1 MSDTPLFTVFTAT
14 FNRASVLHRVYEGLQ
29 SQTLQ
34 DFEWLIVDDGS
45 TDDTAEKVSAWA
57 KVAPFEIRYVRQQH
71 AGKHVAYNRA
81 LQEAQGSLFTVLDSD
96 DGLLPLALEKMKWHW
111 NSIPEADRHGYW
123 AVAGLACDENGKD
136 IGERFPASPFDAN
149 FRDVY
154 YVHHIYGEKFFV
166 SPTDILRRYPFPAIQ
181 GTQFIPEA
189 VVWFEIAKSYKH
201 RSVNETCRIYYS
213 DQSEAE
219 PTLSSRTN
227 MATTAPGR
235 LYYYV
240 WLLNND
246 LEYFFRSPGPFLK
259 AALML
264 PTALFY
270 SRQSWRRTLG
280 ALRRPAA
287 RLLVLSTLPL
297 SVPFYFWYR
306 SIESRTEKS
315 STWSVATLL
324 SAITRHSSVA
334 ARKNGND

>member
-14 FNRASVLHRVYEGLQ
+14 FNRAAVLHRVYEGLQ
-29 SQTLQ
+29 AQSLQ

-45 TDDTAEKVSAWA
+45 TDDTAEKVAAWI
-57 KVAPFEIRYVRQQH
+57 KVAQFKITYIRQQH

-81 LQEAQGSLFTVLDSD
+81 IEEAQGSLFTVLDSD
-96 DGLLPLALEKMKWHW
+96 DGLLPHALEKMKWHW
-111 NSIPEADRHGYW
+111 KSIPEAEKHHYW

-136 IGERFPASPFDAN
+136 VGDRFPASPFDAS
-149 FRDVY
+149 FRDIH
-154 YVHHIYGEKFFV
+154 YVHRIHGEKFFV
-166 SPTDILRRYPFPAIQ
+166 SPTAILRRYPFPAIP

-213 DQSEAE
+213 VQSAAE
-219 PTLSSRTN
+219 PTLSSRKN

-270 SRQSWRRTLG
+270 SQQSWRRIWS
-280 ALRRPAA
+280 ALKDPAA
-287 RLLVLSTLPL
+287 KCLVLSALL
-297 SVPFYFWYR
+297 FSVPFYFWYR
-306 SIESRTEKS
+306 SSESRAENS
-315 STWSVATLL
+315 SGRPLVTSL
-324 SAITRHSSVA
+324 SAITKRSPIA